1 MAARQPAAFPQR
13 FEVHMSGRRSHPR
26 FAVATPWDGAMRVL
40 RDVVVDRVD
49 REELLAISHAPAIA
63 GEDMSLDLVG
73 AGRAIELR
81 VRVLES
87 RPVIID
93 GAVRHRIRLAVLQS
107 AMSIEL
113 PDAPTMTVMPD
124 AGAEAV

>member
-1 MAARQPAAFPQR
+1 
-13 FEVHMSGRRSHPR
+13 
-26 FAVATPWDGAMRVL
+26 MRVL

-49 REELLAISHAPAIA
+49 REELLAISHGPAVA

-73 AGRAIELR
+73 AGKAIELR

-87 RPVIID
+87 RPVIIE
-93 GAVRHRIRLAVLQS
+93 GAVRHRIRLAVLRPAAS
-107 AMSIEL
+107 MDL
-113 PDAPTMTVMPD
+113 PASPVLNVMPD